1 MQEASGTRQCVWC
14 AIEVTI
20 EARKE
25 RALYKMCVLCGKV
38 VPGVKNYKIYKKR
51 NTDVV

>member
-1 MQEASGTRQCVWC
+1 MHHGALRQCVWC
-14 AIEVTI
+14 AI

-25 RALYKMCVLCGKV
+25 RALYKMCVLCVELCGKV